1 MGVTDGA
8 SAIASAVK
16 ASKGRHPLGQRVLA
30 VLPMIWATV
39 RRRWPGAPKVRVFG
53 GLAGVAYL
61 LTPIDLMP
69 EMFLGPFGIGDDL
82 ALAAASVAALLSA
95 AEEYLD
101 MRDGNLAVQ
110 GSQAEVVPGVV
121 VNRDGPAAEQ

>member
-1 MGVTDGA
+1 MGVADGA

-16 ASKGRHPLGQRVLA
+16 ASNGRHPLGQRLLA
-30 VLPMIWATV
+30 IPPMIWATV
-39 RRRWPGAPKVRVFG
+39 RRRWPGAPKVRVIGGMFG
-53 GLAGVAYL
+53 IAYL

-69 EMFLGPFGIGDDL
+69 EIFLGPFGIGDDL

-101 MRDGNLAVQ
+101 MRDGTLAVQ
-110 GSQAEVVPGVV
+110 GSAAEVVPGVV
-121 VNRDGPAAEQ
+121 ISRDDSGT